1 MTYLIIEKEREKMNF
16 VDSVKAIVL
25 FPLKLLRR
33 LYDWTLHWAK
43 TPQAPVALFAIAFI
57 ESSFF
62 PIPPDVLLIAMV
74 ISRRERWFSYA
85 LICTIGSISGAL
97 LGYFIGWS
105 LFETIGKWI
114 VSFYHFERQFE
125 AVGKMY
131 ADNAFMAIFSA
142 AFTPIPYKV
151 FTIAAGV
158 FRISLTILVVASILG
173 RAGRFFLVA
182 GMLRI
187 FGEKISK
194 FIEKY
199 FDLISIL
206 FVVALVGGYMM
217 IKHLVH

>member
-1 MTYLIIEKEREKMNF
+1 MNF